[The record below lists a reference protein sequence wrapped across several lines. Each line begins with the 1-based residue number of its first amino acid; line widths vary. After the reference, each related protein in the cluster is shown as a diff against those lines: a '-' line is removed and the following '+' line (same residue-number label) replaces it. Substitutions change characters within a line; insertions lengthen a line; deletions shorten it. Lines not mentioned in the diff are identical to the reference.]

1 MTRWP
6 LLLVVCGACGD
17 NLLVSDA
24 GGDAPV
30 IVDAPTGSGSGTPDS
45 VTPPACTADTT
56 VDEANCGACG
66 NVCAGG
72 QVCKSSTCSCP
83 TGVVPPLVFPTG
95 TEQFFSLGGSSI
107 ALGPTLSLSGI
118 NGLVFGFSASL
129 PLNTNI
135 DLAGVPLGSTPFVGA
150 AVGIDIQNFGLDAS
164 YVATSGTI
172 RFTKLC
178 DTEIQGTLTNVTF
191 NGLSGGLLGG
201 GIPTV
206 DPAGCEVHVNA
217 VAFHLMTAAC
227 P

>member
-1 MTRWP
+1 MSRWP
-6 LLLVVCGACGD
+6 LVLVVCVACGD

-24 GGDAPV
+24 GGDGSQ
-30 IVDAPTGSGSGTPDS
+30 IVDASSDSPGTSDS
-45 VTPPACTADTT
+45 TTPPTCTADTT

-66 NVCAGG
+66 TLCAGG

-83 TGVVPPLVFPTG
+83 TGVVPPIVFPTG
-95 TEQFFSLGGSSI
+95 TEQFFPAGNITI

-118 NGLVFGFSASL
+118 NGLVFGVSSTL

-135 DLAGVPLGSTPFVGA
+135 DLATVPLGSTPFVGA
-150 AVGIDIQNFGLDAS
+150 AVGIDIQNLALDAS
-164 YVATSGTI
+164 YLATTGTI
-172 RFTKLC
+172 RFTKIC
-178 DTEIQGTLTNVTF
+178 DTEIQGTLSNATF

-201 GIPTV
+201 GIPMV
-206 DPAGCEVHVNA
+206 DPAGCEIHVNT